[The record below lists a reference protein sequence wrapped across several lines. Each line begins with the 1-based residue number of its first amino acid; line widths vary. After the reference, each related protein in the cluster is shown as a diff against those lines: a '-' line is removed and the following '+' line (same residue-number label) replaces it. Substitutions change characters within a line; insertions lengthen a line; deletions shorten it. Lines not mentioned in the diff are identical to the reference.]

1 MITFLII
8 KHQQVSDKW
17 WQSVHCCTMFSL
29 SCGWWRSLQ
38 ISYDN
43 NRDHLACFMLH
54 ACTADILDCPRHA
67 PDDVPGM
74 PQMMPQTCPRW
85 CPQMSPSGRSAVLI
99 ISITEIIWSG
109 NWLDGSGSAS
119 LRLMT
124 EASGK
129 VDQTS
134 EPDQTR
140 VRHTMG
146 HVLFEEEASY
156 IGKMFS

>member
-67 PDDVPGM
+67 PDDAPGM

-99 ISITEIIWSG
+99 TEIIWSG
-109 NWLDGSGSAS
+109 NWLDGSGSVSHWDWWQRPRAKWTRPQS
-119 LRLMT
+119 
-124 EASGK
+124 
-129 VDQTS
+129 
-134 EPDQTR
+134 QTR
-140 VRHTMG
+140 PESDTKWATYSLKKG
-146 HVLFEEEASY
+146 ILLSDT
-156 IGKMFS
+156 